1 MQGCPLGSIRELKTT
16 TDVYGF
22 TTERLGRLGSGF
34 GDLGFGT
41 LEPREVGGLTVQF
54 WLQAEECLI
63 DST

>member
-34 GDLGFGT
+34 T
-41 LEPREVGGLTVQF
+41 LEPREVGGLTVQLAF
-54 WLQAEECLI
+54 RLRNA
-63 DST
+63 